1 MWWDMEEGLEGI
13 GGSGFALIW
22 WWVVVVVVGFGCFL
36 RVGSMDDGALGWF
49 AKLRR
54 WVVW

>member
-1 MWWDMEEGLEGI
+1 MRWDMEEGLEGI

-22 WWVVVVVVGFGCFL
+22 WWVVGL
-36 RVGSMDDGALGWF
+36 RVGSMDGLGGSVF

-54 WVVW
+54 CVVW

>member
-22 WWVVVVVVGFGCFL
+22 WWVVVVGFGCFL

>member
-22 WWVVVVVVGFGCFL
+22 WWVVGLGCFL
-36 RVGSMDDGALGWF
+36 RVGSMDGLGGSVF

-54 WVVW
+54 CVVW

>member
-22 WWVVVVVVGFGCFL
+22 WWVVVVGFGCFL
-36 RVGSMDDGALGWF
+36 RVGSMDDGALGSGF